1 MVAPPGF
8 SHTSFTGSPNRMY
21 PPTYPPFRKER
32 AGAHPQR
39 LGPGRGPHPGGRAGE
54 LPAGR
59 RQRGGARSA
68 APLHGRGCRAG
79 PLKNPA
85 RIAGFDTQERWQSGR
100 MYLTRNQA

>member
-1 MVAPPGF
+1 MSRIVMLTHQA
-8 SHTSFTGSPNRMY
+8 T
-21 PPTYPPFRKER
+21 
-32 AGAHPQR
+32 HPR
-39 LGPGRGPHPGGRAGE
+39 SSGLGPRRGPHPGGRAGE

-59 RQRGGARSA
+59 RHRDRARSA
-68 APLHGRGCRAG
+68 AALHGRGCRIG